1 MKEREDTGREA
12 RKGRSPPFLSEIA
25 NAPQNLNTQDLSTAI
40 ITKTNKDDAAS
51 LSNRRSRLPLF
62 QRRDHHPLYTA
73 QWHLRRCIFHFS
85 IGCYCEREKKPKAPE
100 SMNDVTSWLRIKKM
114 PDQRTLPGTMVSAK
128 SLTRVGGKCKTVR
141 FPRV

>member
-51 LSNRRSRLPLF
+51 LSNRRSRLPLL

-85 IGCYCEREKKPKAPE
+85 VGCYCEREKKAKSTWKYERCHLLTAYKE
-100 SMNDVTSWLRIKKM
+100 DVRSANVAWN
-114 PDQRTLPGTMVSAK
+114 GFSAK